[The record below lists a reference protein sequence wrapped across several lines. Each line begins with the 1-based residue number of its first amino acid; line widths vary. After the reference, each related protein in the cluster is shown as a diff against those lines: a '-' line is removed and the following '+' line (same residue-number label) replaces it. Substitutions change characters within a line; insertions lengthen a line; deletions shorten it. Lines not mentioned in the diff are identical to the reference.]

1 LRSIYKALL
10 SLSHELLVV
19 VRENNFTTRR
29 QAGWEELEELLRQ
42 ANRRGLR
49 ALDGKS
55 LERLALLYRAATAD
69 LATART
75 RGYDQELLAY
85 LNRLTAR
92 GHAHVYSATAD
103 NGYQR
108 IACFF
113 TETFPR
119 EVRASGK
126 PILSATALFIIA
138 SIISY
143 TLVIAHPQNIYA
155 LLPAGG
161 IPLVT
166 KTLHD
171 SNFAFDR
178 DLAPIMSAT
187 IIANNIHVAALA
199 FAGGMTLGIL
209 TVWELLENGLMTGGL
224 SALFAAKG
232 FGLDFLATIAP
243 HGVIELTAIQISAG
257 AGLLLASAILAPG
270 RLRRIDAL
278 RIRARRAGVLIIG
291 VGAMLLI
298 AGIIEGFVSPQ
309 RTPIPFRLSVG
320 AATAAML
327 AAYFSLAGR
336 QNNPLS

>member
-1 LRSIYKALL
+1 L
-10 SLSHELLVV
+10 SKGRELLVV
-19 VRENNFTTRR
+19 VRENNFTMRR
-29 QAGWEELEELLRQ
+29 QAGWEELEELLRR
-42 ANRRGLR
+42 ANRSGLR

-69 LATART
+69 LATAQT
-75 RGYDQELLAY
+75 RGYDRELLAY

-92 GHAHVYSATAD
+92 GHAYVYSGTAD
-103 NGYQR
+103 NSNQR

-113 TETFPR
+113 VETFPR

-126 PILSATALFIIA
+126 PILAAAALFVISSVIA
-138 SIISY
+138 Y
-143 TLVIAHPQNIYA
+143 ALVIAHPQNIFA
-155 LLPAGG
+155 LLPAAG

-166 KTLHD
+166 KSLHD

-178 DLAPIMSAT
+178 DLAPIMSAA
-187 IIANNIHVAALA
+187 IITNNIQVAALA
-199 FAGGMTLGIL
+199 FSGGMTLGIL

-243 HGVIELTAIQISAG
+243 HGAIELTAIQISAG
-257 AGLLLASAILAPG
+257 GGLLLASAILAPG

-291 VGAMLLI
+291 VAAMLVV
-298 AGIIEGFVSPQ
+298 AGIIEAFVSPQ
-309 RTPIPFRLSVG
+309 RTPIPFRLSFG
-320 AATAAML
+320 AVTAAVL

-336 QNNPLS
+336 QSKPPSKSALLS